1 MSQDEELSRALHA
14 LADEDDG
21 VPAPV
26 DDLVRRGHVAA
37 RRRTAALSVAAVGA
51 VAAVGV
57 VTAIAASG
65 PTAPPRQQAQ
75 PDPAVRGS
83 DRGPTDAARTR
94 LVAVVRT
101 SGGDSF
107 RFDTHGTNRHTAP
120 GRSTTPQGFG
130 CTGAIDPAQPV
141 GYYQL
146 PNGEETRIVGDDAYV
161 YEGGKWFQETDPTF
175 SHRIGCGRVAL
186 SASPSD
192 ILDPIRNTGTV
203 RYLGRRGSGADAVDV
218 YGVAYVRQ
226 LEGPN
231 TVQVTATVRVGVRSQ
246 RVAEVDESSVYRWKQ
261 RTDSTSESV
270 TTYSGY
276 GEPVTVE
283 RPTVGP

>member
-14 LADEDDG
+14 LADGDDG
-21 VPAPV
+21 VSAPV
-26 DDLVRRGHVAA
+26 DEVLRRGRRATHRRAA
-37 RRRTAALSVAAVGA
+37 GRSVAAVGA
-51 VAAVGV
+51 VAVVGV
-57 VTAIAASG
+57 VAAIAASG
-65 PTAPPRQQAQ
+65 PTAPPHQQAQ
-75 PDPAVRGS
+75 PGPAVRGA
-83 DRGPTDAARTR
+83 DTRPTDSARTR
-94 LVAVVRT
+94 LVAAVRT
-101 SGGDSF
+101 SGNDSF
-107 RFDTHGTNRHTAP
+107 RFATQGTNRITAP
-120 GRSTTPQGFG
+120 GKPTTPQGFG
-130 CTGAIDPAQPV
+130 CTGAVDPAQPV

-161 YEGGKWFQETDPTF
+161 YEGGEWFRETDPTF

-192 ILDPIRNTGTV
+192 ILDPIRDTGTV

-226 LEGPN
+226 LDGPN
-231 TVQVTATVRVGVRSQ
+231 TMQVTATVRVGVRSQ
-246 RVAEVDESSVYRWKQ
+246 RVAEVDEKSVYRWKQ

-276 GEPVTVE
+276 GESVTVE
-283 RPTVGP
+283 RPTVGR